1 MPKWAVLCL
10 LLRLRRASF
19 AGCFNTTENHSH
31 LFYSSAS
38 PIRQPILTNAAGER
52 LASSIR
58 VASTRK
64 VMALMLAAIAVQM
77 LVDGLVSIFCNP
89 ESVFFLNQSLFHR
102 RNRKVT
108 INIDPSKKIVSSFLL
123 ESKGS

>member
-1 MPKWAVLCL
+1 MLLANVWPAASALQALAVVK
-10 LLRLRRASF
+10 
-19 AGCFNTTENHSH
+19 G
-31 LFYSSAS
+31 
-38 PIRQPILTNAAGER
+38 
-52 LASSIR
+52 
-58 VASTRK
+58 
-64 VMALMLAAIAVQM
+64 LMLTAIAVQM
-77 LVDGLVSIFCNP
+77 LVDGLVSIFCIP